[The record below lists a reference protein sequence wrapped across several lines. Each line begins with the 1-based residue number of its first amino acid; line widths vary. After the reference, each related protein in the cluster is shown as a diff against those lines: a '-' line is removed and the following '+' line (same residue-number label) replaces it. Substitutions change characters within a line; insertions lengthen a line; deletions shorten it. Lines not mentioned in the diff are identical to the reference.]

1 MTDLPTTPEN
11 TFDDAAATD
20 DAAEW
25 MPVPEDSGDFDIRAY
40 TRTAA
45 GSHADSLPL
54 EAFAEHPL
62 AGKTLRAIAYLR
74 DLERFTMHHMRDVLV
89 TPSHKDA
96 RLTAFLAT
104 WAFEKY
110 WIADAFD
117 RILAAHSSFVPAKNR
132 ARLRVVRFGREFAD
146 RVSPIFTA
154 VRANLIGE
162 DFIAIHVTR
171 GFIDELVSRATYS
184 QILKKDDNE
193 ALTEVLEGFQV
204 LRNRHLQFFEG
215 ETLRRLEESNSA
227 RKLTRSSLKRAWAP
241 TGTAEQPTQETRFMM
256 TYLFSDASGRA
267 DIAAV
272 DRVVDSLPGQ
282 RGLKVMSK
290 AARRF
295 GVKVTA

>member
-1 MTDLPTTPEN
+1 MTNPN
-11 TFDDAAATD
+11 SISGVQGASAAAD
-20 DAAEW
+20 
-25 MPVPEDSGDFDIRAY
+25 GDFDIRAY

-62 AGKTLRAIAYLR
+62 AATTLRAIAYLR

-104 WAFEKY
+104 WAYEKF

-132 ARLRVVRFGREFAD
+132 ARLKVVRFAREFVD

-162 DFIAIHVTR
+162 DFISIHVTR

-184 QILKKDDNE
+184 QIVQKDSNA
-193 ALTEVLEGFQV
+193 ALAEILGGFQQ
-204 LRNRHLQFFEG
+204 LRDRHLQFFEG
-215 ETLRRLEESNSA
+215 ETLRRLEESSSA
-227 RKLTRSSLKRAWAP
+227 RRLTRSSLRRAWSP
-241 TGTAEQPTQETRFMM
+241 TGTTEQPTQETRFMM
-256 TYLFSDASGRA
+256 TYLFSDAAGRA
-267 DIAAV
+267 DVTAV

-282 RGLKVMSK
+282 RGLAVMSK
-290 AARRF
+290 AARRY

>member
-1 MTDLPTTPEN
+1 MTDLPTPAP
-11 TFDDAAATD
+11 DG
-20 DAAEW
+20 
-25 MPVPEDSGDFDIRAY
+25 PVGDFDIRAY

-62 AGKTLRAIAYLR
+62 AAKTLRAIAYLR

-132 ARLRVVRFGREFAD
+132 ARLRVVRFAREFID

-154 VRANLIGE
+154 IRANLIGE
-162 DFIAIHVTR
+162 DFVAIHVTR

-184 QILKKDDNE
+184 QLLKKDPNA
-193 ALTEVLEGFQV
+193 ALIEVLEGFQK

-215 ETLRRLEESNSA
+215 ETLRRLEESKSA
-227 RKLTRSSLKRAWAP
+227 RKLTRSSLRRAWAP
-241 TGTAEQPTQETRFMM
+241 TGTAEQSTQETRFMM
-256 TYLFSDASGRA
+256 TYLFSDASGRS

-272 DRVVDSLPGQ
+272 DRVVDTLPGQ
-282 RGLKVMSK
+282 RGLAVMSK
-290 AARRF
+290 AARKYGLKGAKGRTSAN
-295 GVKVTA
+295 GMKATA

>member
-1 MTDLPTTPEN
+1 MTDPHK
-11 TFDDAAATD
+11 
-20 DAAEW
+20 AER
-25 MPVPEDSGDFDIRAY
+25 ELIGDFDIRAY

-62 AGKTLRAIAYLR
+62 AAKTLRAIAYLR

-117 RILAAHSSFVPAKNR
+117 RILAAHSTFVPVKNR
-132 ARLRVVRFGREFAD
+132 ARLRIVRFGREFVD

-154 VRANLIGE
+154 IRANLIGE
-162 DFIAIHVTR
+162 DFISIHVTR

-184 QILKKDDNE
+184 EIVRRDPNTALKDV
-193 ALTEVLEGFQV
+193 LTAFQQ

-215 ETLRRLEESNSA
+215 ETLRRLEESTSA
-227 RKLTRSSLKRAWAP
+227 RKLTHSSLKRSWAP
-241 TGTAEQPTQETRFMM
+241 TGTNEQATQETRFMM
-256 TYLFSDASGRA
+256 TYLFGDADGRA
-267 DIAAV
+267 DIAAI
-272 DRVVDSLPGQ
+272 DRVIDTLPGQ
-282 RGLKVMSK
+282 RGLAVMSK

-295 GVKVTA
+295 GVKGLGNSAGTRATA